1 MQVTIIGGGSY
12 QWSPK
17 LITDLLAV
25 APLAD
30 MHLVLEDIDPA
41 PLEKMEA
48 YARLANEK
56 MGTKM
61 TVSTTTDQRRAV
73 DGADFVI
80 VTISTGGFESMAVDI
95 DVPARYGIRQSVGDS
110 VGPGGI
116 SRSLRNIPILVGI
129 GRDMEEGCPDAWMLN
144 ITNPMTCLTRSVC
157 RETSIKTVGLCHEVG
172 HFCMDLAIA
181 FGKPHTAI
189 RPTVVGVNHFPLITA
204 LDIDGADGLALIREM
219 IEELG
224 GLEAL
229 RPDPSRPE
237 PEPFTREDF
246 ARRHALKLTLF
257 DRYGALPGAGDRH
270 VAEFIPAALTDA
282 SDWGKTWGIEL
293 TPMARRQ
300 EHQTEYIAEVDRV
313 LAGTDTLQTWDSGE
327 IVAPVI
333 DSLLT
338 GTHREL
344 PVNLPNTGQCPDLP
358 PDVVVESICV
368 VDGDGMRGRDQARA
382 PAGISEWVR
391 RQVAVQ
397 ELTVEAA
404 VTGDRRVALQAFA
417 LDPLAGRGDLRAIE
431 AMADE
436 LLAGTSRW
444 LPQFSTATS

>member
-1 MQVTIIGGGSY
+1 MQVTIVGGGSY

-25 APLAD
+25 GPLAD

-41 PLEKMEA
+41 PLEKMEVF
-48 YARLANEK
+48 ARKANET

-80 VTISTGGFESMAVDI
+80 VTISTGGFDSMALDI
-95 DVPARYGIRQSVGDS
+95 DIPAKHGIRQSVGDS

-116 SRSLRNIPILVGI
+116 SRSLRNIPILVSI
-129 GRDMEEGCPDAWMLN
+129 GRDMEQGCPDAWMLN

-172 HFCMDLAIA
+172 NFAMDVAIA

-189 RPTVVGVNHFPLITA
+189 HPTVVGVNHFPVITA
-204 LDIDGADGLALIREM
+204 LDIDGADGFVLLE
-219 IEELG
+219 ELVDELG

-229 RPDPSRPE
+229 RPGPDRAVA
-237 PEPFTREDF
+237 EPFTRADF
-246 ARRHALKLTLF
+246 AQRHALKLTLL

-270 VAEFIPAALTDA
+270 VAEFIPSALTED
-282 SDWGKTWGIEL
+282 SGWGATWGIEL

-300 EHQTEYIAEVDRV
+300 ESQAEYIAEVDAV
-313 LAGTDTLQTWDSGE
+313 LAGTAEVPTWDSGE

-344 PVNLPNTGQCPDLP
+344 PVNLPNAGQCPDLP
-358 PDVVVESICV
+358 ADVVVEAMCV
-368 VDGDGMRGRDQARA
+368 VDGDGMRGRDAPHA
-382 PAGISEWVR
+382 PAAITEWVR

-404 VTGDRRVALQAFA
+404 VTGDRKVALQAFA
-417 LDPLAGRGDLRAIE
+417 LDPLAGRGDLRATE
-431 AMADE
+431 AMAEE
-436 LLAGTSRW
+436 LLAATARW
-444 LPQFSTATS
+444 LPQFAS